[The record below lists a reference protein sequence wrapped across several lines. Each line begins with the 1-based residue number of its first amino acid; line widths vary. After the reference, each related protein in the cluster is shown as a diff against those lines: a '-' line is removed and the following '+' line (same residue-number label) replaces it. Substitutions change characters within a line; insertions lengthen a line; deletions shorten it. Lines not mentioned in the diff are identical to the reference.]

1 MMDRAPALLSF
12 IGLAS
17 QFAASV
23 LLVGLYALL
32 GREVRRRSYFRQWG
46 RAWLVLALTLG
57 LLVLRFELLPIL
69 SGAPL
74 RAPTLQKGMLVI
86 YQAGKL
92 LWCAL
97 LVSGTVRYVHRIR
110 HGRQLA
116 TFVLL
121 LTVYAVVSALFSTN
135 MVEVM
140 VWQSPVA
147 AVALGD
153 CAFLMLTLPASRR
166 TLGSR
171 FTGWAFAA
179 NGALWATWGVLFLTM
194 LQQQGPHSPVLA
206 AIVASNGF
214 LDQIAGIAL
223 GYGMVVLLLED
234 AKREVDAA
242 HAELSVA
249 HHELR
254 RAALFDPLTGTLNR
268 RAFEEG
274 VGLELARGT
283 FGAVGMLDLDDL
295 KAVNDTDG
303 HAAGDALLRRLADVV
318 RGGLRPSDKLYR
330 WGGDEFLLV
339 MPGASM
345 DDLTWRVDA
354 LLRDTPT
361 IQVSLGAADY
371 EGAEGL
377 ERAIPIADGAMYD
390 EKKRRKLPSTVP
402 PEITPG

>member
-1 MMDRAPALLSF
+1 MDRAPALLSF

-32 GREVRRRSYFRQWG
+32 GREVHRRGYFRQWG
-46 RAWLVLALTLG
+46 RAWLVLAVTLG
-57 LLVLRFELLPIL
+57 VLVLRFELLPIL
-69 SGAPL
+69 GAPV
-74 RAPTLQKGMLVI
+74 RSPAIQQGMLVI

-92 LWCAL
+92 LWCL
-97 LVSGTVRYVHRIR
+97 LLASGTFRYVHRMPR
-110 HGRQLA
+110 RRLL
-116 TFVLL
+116 TTYLLL
-121 LTVYAVVSALFSTN
+121 LTGYAVVTALLSSN
-135 MVEVM
+135 LVEAM
-140 VWQSPVA
+140 VWQSPA
-147 AVALGD
+147 AAGALGY
-153 CAFLMLTLPASRR
+153 CAVLLLTLPASRR

-179 NGALWATWGVLFLTM
+179 NASLWGTWGVLFLTM
-194 LQQQGPHSPVLA
+194 LHHQGPSSPVLA
-206 AIVASNGF
+206 AIASGNGF

-295 KAVNDTDG
+295 KAVNDGEG

-339 MPGASM
+339 MPGAST
-345 DDLTWRVDA
+345 DDLTRRVA
-354 LLRDTPT
+354 TLLREAPA
-361 IQVSLGAADY
+361 IQVSLGATDY

-377 ERAIPIADGAMYD
+377 ERAIPIADSAMYE
-390 EKKRRKLPSTVP
+390 EKKRRKLPSTIA
-402 PEITPG
+402 PE

>member
-1 MMDRAPALLSF
+1 MDRAPALLSF

-32 GREVRRRSYFRQWG
+32 GREVRRRGYFRQWSL
-46 RAWLVLALTLG
+46 AWLVLAVTLG
-57 LLVLRFELLPIL
+57 VLVLRFELLPIL
-69 SGAPL
+69 GAPV
-74 RAPTLQKGMLVI
+74 RSPALQKGMLVI

-97 LVSGTVRYVHRIR
+97 LVSGTFRYVHRIR
-110 HGRQLA
+110 RSRRLT
-116 TFVLL
+116 TFLLL
-121 LTVYAVVSALFSTN
+121 LTAYAVVTALLSANLLQA
-135 MVEVM
+135 MI
-140 VWQSPVA
+140 WQSPVA
-147 AVALGD
+147 AGAVGY

-171 FTGWAFAA
+171 LTGWAFAA
-179 NGALWATWGVLFLTM
+179 NGALWAAWGTLFLMM
-194 LQQQGPHSPVLA
+194 LRHEGPRSPVLA
-206 AIVASNGF
+206 AIASGNGF

-242 HAELSVA
+242 HAELSAA

-268 RAFEEG
+268 RAFDEG

-295 KAVNDTDG
+295 KAVNDGEG
-303 HAAGDALLRRLADVV
+303 HAAGDALLRRLADAV
-318 RGGLRPSDKLYR
+318 RSGLRPSDKLYR
-330 WGGDEFLLV
+330 WGGDEFLLI
-339 MPGASM
+339 MPGASA
-345 DDLTWRVDA
+345 DDLTRRVA
-354 LLRDTPT
+354 VLLAEAPA
-361 IQVSLGAADY
+361 IQVSLGATEY

-377 ERAIPIADGAMYD
+377 ARAIPIADRAMYE
-390 EKKRRKLPSTVP
+390 EKKRRKLPSTFLP
-402 PEITPG
+402 PEAAAT